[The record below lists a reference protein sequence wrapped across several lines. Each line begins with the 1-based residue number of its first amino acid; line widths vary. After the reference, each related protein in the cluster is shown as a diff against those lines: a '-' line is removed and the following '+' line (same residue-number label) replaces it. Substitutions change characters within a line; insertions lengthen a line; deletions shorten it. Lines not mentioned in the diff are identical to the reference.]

1 MSTPHP
7 PRVTEAREKAHEEAA
22 RAGIDRELISNL
34 VDTFYENVRAHPALG
49 PIFDGQIQDNWEP
62 HLETMKQ
69 FWGSLVFHDGQ
80 YSGRPMPAHMKLKD
94 QVHRGHF
101 LTWLALFDQSLQE
114 IGASEEARNWF
125 LERATRIANS
135 FQLQMY
141 YTPH

>member
-1 MSTPHP
+1 MSTPYP
-7 PRVTEAREKAHEEAA
+7 PRVTEAREKAHADA
-22 RAGIDRELISNL
+22 DRAGIDRELISDL

-80 YSGRPMPAHMKLKD
+80 YSGRPMPAHMKLKHR
-94 QVHRGHF
+94 VHRGHF
-101 LTWLALFDQSLQE
+101 QTWLALFDQSLQE
-114 IGASEEARNWF
+114 IGATEEARNWF
-125 LERATRIANS
+125 LERANRIANS

-141 YTPH
+141 YTPR

>member
-1 MSTPHP
+1 MSTSLP
-7 PRVTEAREKAHEEAA
+7 PRLTEAREKAHEEAA
-22 RAGIDRELISNL
+22 RAGIDRELISAL
-34 VDTFYENVRAHPALG
+34 VDTFYENVRAHPVLG
-49 PIFDGQIQDNWEP
+49 PVFDSQVSDWEP

-101 LTWLALFDQSLQE
+101 QTWLALFDQSLQE
-114 IGASEEARNWF
+114 IGASEDARDWF
-125 LERATRIANS
+125 LERANRIANS

>member
-114 IGASEEARNWF
+114 IGATEEARNWF
-125 LERATRIANS
+125 LERANRIANS